1 MTPQAEAGDKTWSVG
16 RYGVV
21 DFPDYLVQ
29 PLITALCEV
38 LAVVIIAT
46 FCLFSGRFR
55 VRSYKQ

>member
-1 MTPQAEAGDKTWSVG
+1 VTPQAEAGDKTWSVG

-38 LAVVIIAT
+38 LA
-46 FCLFSGRFR
+46 LS
-55 VRSYKQ
+55 